1 MNTYHKF
8 CPNVFVARCEDY
20 YSKGE
25 QIIIK
30 TKYGA
35 EHRCIVFNQVGKRE
49 GVYFY
54 SVVRADGFNVQEW
67 AKRRADRLNGAASN
81 ATKKSDQYWEAGN
94 EGKDFLVL
102 AEPIKIGH
110 HSEKRHRALI
120 ERNHNRISK
129 AVGLMDEAKAYA
141 ERAEYWKAKADT
153 INLSMPES
161 LEYFEFEL
169 EKSTKKHAD
178 LKSGAVK
185 PSHSYSLTYAKKEV
199 NEITKK
205 LDIAKL
211 LWGDVQTSGE

>member
-8 CPNVFVARCEDY
+8 CPNVFVARCEQEY
-20 YSKGE
+20 TKGE
-25 QIIIK
+25 EILIQ

-35 EHRCIVFNQVGKRE
+35 EHRCIVFNKVGKCE
-49 GVYFY
+49 GPWYY

-67 AKRRADRLNGAASN
+67 AKRRADRLTGAANN
-81 ATKKSDQYWEAGN
+81 ATKKSDGYWEAAN

-129 AVGLMDEAKAYA
+129 AVGLMDDAKEYA

-169 EKSTKKHAD
+169 EKAEKKHAD

-185 PSHSYSLTYAKKEV
+185 PSHSYSMTYAKKEV
-199 NEITKK
+199 NEVRKK
-205 LDIAKL
+205 LEIAKV
-211 LWGDVQTSGE
+211 LWGESPF